1 LHNILLPVANFV
13 LPSRPDGKRSRF
25 FPQNETVV
33 TEIIPNDSSPAAVSA
48 PIAIEPAPLARRALF
63 GFIITLIAARTV
75 VLLIMSNRMPNL
87 YFFLRGTHVHH
98 LNYGIFLLAGVAGYL
113 LFSARCDKDLKRA
126 ALAYGVAMALTFDE
140 FGMWLHLGGSY
151 WQRASVDAVIIVA
164 AVLALIGFATAARN
178 FESRHLK
185 GSIALLI
192 ALAAFSVV
200 LYDTSVHIGRLEGP
214 RLEALELASSP

>member
-1 LHNILLPVANFV
+1 MRPVST
-13 LPSRPDGKRSRF
+13 PS
-25 FPQNETVV
+25 
-33 TEIIPNDSSPAAVSA
+33 AAPE

-63 GFIITLIAARTV
+63 GFIVTFIAARIV

-87 YFFLRGTHVHH
+87 YFFMHGTHVHH

-113 LFSARCDKDLKRA
+113 LFSARCDQDLKRA
-126 ALAYGVAMALTFDE
+126 ALGYGVAMALTFDE

-151 WQRASVDAVIIVA
+151 WQRASVDAVIVVA

-185 GSIALLI
+185 ASIAVLIALL
-192 ALAAFSVV
+192 AFSVV
-200 LYDTSVHIGRLEGP
+200 LYDTSVHIGRVEGP

>member
-1 LHNILLPVANFV
+1 VPDIPAHDSTRAVA
-13 LPSRPDGKRSRF
+13 
-25 FPQNETVV
+25 
-33 TEIIPNDSSPAAVSA
+33 PAA
-48 PIAIEPAPLARRALF
+48 IAIEPAPLARRALF
-63 GFIITLIAARTV
+63 GFIITFIAARIV

-87 YFFLRGTHVHH
+87 YFFMRGTHVHH

-113 LFSARCDKDLKRA
+113 LFSARCDQDLRRA

-164 AVLALIGFATAARN
+164 AVFVLIGFATAARK

-185 GSIALLI
+185 ASVVLLI

-200 LYDTSVHIGRLEGP
+200 LYDTSVHIGRVEGP